1 MSKGFDVEKYREEMP
16 MDYFKAIELIKEDPS
31 NPIITDAIYK
41 VTRIH
46 IPDKIY
52 KYYSL
57 TNDDQLNEAK
67 LDTLVKQKVYL
78 SKPSSFNDPFDT
90 KAFFTNQ
97 KI

>member
-1 MSKGFDVEKYREEMP
+1 MSEGFDVEKYREEMP

-52 KYYSL
+52 KS
-57 TNDDQLNEAK
+57 
-67 LDTLVKQKVYL
+67 
-78 SKPSSFNDPFDT
+78 
-90 KAFFTNQ
+90 
-97 KI
+97 I